1 MARRID
7 PDGFMETVLP
17 ADEEAFSESARAA
30 FDLEFDAERGRP
42 GLAVALILILV
53 GFLLGSFWYALAKLV
68 TMFGSQA

>member
-7 PDGFMETVLP
+7 DNGFLETVRT
-17 ADEEAFSESARAA
+17 ADEEDFSASARAA
-30 FDLEFDAERGRP
+30 FDAEFDAERGRP